1 MEITL
6 NTNNVDF
13 SVLNDTLERYSEI
26 NSEYRKNKKQLKYE
40 KSKVVQ
46 SKNGLF
52 SFFNKKNSEDN
63 KDYVFKLERQ
73 VREERD
79 LRNQIYISIYKQI
92 TNLINNSED
101 NKELYIKYLDY
112 VSYTD
117 DIYQRYKNQM
127 LLIERKPS
135 LDKFFNDLKIIVKD
149 NKSIKP
155 EIVEKLEHIYKKNII
170 FLKSVYKETKSL
182 KDSEVNEQLNFS
194 SELNLS
200 DAYTLLNII
209 STLYSTIIDP
219 VYINNNEI
227 YVDFKYKCE
236 FVKEYKEKINKITNN
251 KLNDFKTN
259 SIK

>member
-26 NSEYRKNKKQLKYE
+26 NSEYRKNKKKLRYE
-40 KSKVVQ
+40 KSKVGQ

-117 DIYQRYKNQM
+117 DI
-127 LLIERKPS
+127 
-135 LDKFFNDLKIIVKD
+135 
-149 NKSIKP
+149 
-155 EIVEKLEHIYKKNII
+155 
-170 FLKSVYKETKSL
+170 
-182 KDSEVNEQLNFS
+182 
-194 SELNLS
+194 
-200 DAYTLLNII
+200 
-209 STLYSTIIDP
+209 
-219 VYINNNEI
+219 
-227 YVDFKYKCE
+227 
-236 FVKEYKEKINKITNN
+236 
-251 KLNDFKTN
+251 
-259 SIK
+259 